1 MIPRDLTLSTRR
13 AILPRMTD
21 LREQVLSASLA
32 LIEQEGVGAL
42 SLREVARRAGV
53 SHQAPYH
60 HFGHKEAIVAELV
73 TRGYLR
79 LAERLEEAERGRG
92 TPSRRLLR
100 AGLAYVDFALSEPAS
115 FRLMFRPE
123 LVDRER
129 FAASGEAGERAY
141 SVLVRLVAE
150 RHGDGRAAGLGSEA
164 QRNLDAL
171 VTMHWSMVHG
181 LATLLLDGSLCRR
194 FATRRER
201 DSHVARTMEL
211 FMEATGRS

>member
-1 MIPRDLTLSTRR
+1 
-13 AILPRMTD
+13 MTD

-60 HFGHKEAIVAELV
+60 HFGNKEAIVAELV

-79 LAERLEEAERGRG
+79 LAERLEAAEHARG
-92 TPSRRLLR
+92 TPSRRLMR

-129 FAASGEAGERAY
+129 FAASGEAGARAY
-141 SVLVRLVAE
+141 AVLVRLVAE
-150 RHGDGRAAGLGSEA
+150 CHGEGRAAGPGSGSR
-164 QRNLDAL
+164 RNLDAI

-181 LATLLLDGSLCRR
+181 LATLLLDGSLRQR
-194 FATRRER
+194 FDTRRER
-201 DSHVARTMEL
+201 DAHVALTMEL
-211 FMEATGRS
+211 FMKATGRS